1 MAAKK
6 LSAFRFSQHT
16 YEQLDELKKSEDKFS
31 FENNLREKT
40 NTEIIEDAIN
50 FYYNYKIE
58 QKVSFGLSPILEN
71 SLTTLMKEYNKAFID
86 MLNSNQYNLL
96 FIMKEVQL
104 ILGTMGI
111 SKDDETMKEYLDKDW
126 SFIDL
131 IKDKI
136 YEEKGVYLDEKD

>member
-1 MAAKK
+1 MQKK
-6 LSAFRFSQHT
+6 ASTYRFNNHT

-131 IKDKI
+131 IKEKI
-136 YEEKGVYLDEKD
+136 FDEKGV